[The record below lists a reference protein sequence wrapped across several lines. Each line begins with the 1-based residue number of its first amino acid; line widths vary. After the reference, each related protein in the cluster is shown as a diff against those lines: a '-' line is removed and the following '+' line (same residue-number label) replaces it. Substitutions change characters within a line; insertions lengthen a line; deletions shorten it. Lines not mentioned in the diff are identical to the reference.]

1 MQRRKVNT
9 VDTSALKAR
18 YRDTLGEVETRL
30 GSLWRA
36 YARDARKLSRLQTAI
51 IAVLVLWSIS
61 SVSQLLWIPF
71 RTGAIEAVPTA
82 AVNPPQAA
90 SRGATQVID
99 VSGVL
104 GSGLFGAAPDTPLQE
119 ESSASA
125 SADDRNGIEQNAK
138 ETRLALTL
146 TGIVAL
152 SDNGLGSAVI
162 KSGASEQ
169 VYAVGDALP
178 ASGKVVLSKVM
189 PQQVVIDNNG
199 TYELIKL
206 YDKPSLSIPA
216 RPAAASTA
224 AAATR
229 PRPSSQTSRP
239 DSAEQSAFAGQY
251 RAQLYDNPESLSKV
265 VSVAPVRDANGI
277 VGYRIAPGEDRGA
290 FDAFGFR
297 AGDVVT
303 AVNGLTLS
311 DASNSIKLYQMMKDA
326 TQATFDINRDD
337 GTVTISVDLARP

>member
-9 VDTSALKAR
+9 VDTSAFKAR
-18 YRDTLGEVETRL
+18 YRDTLGEVEARL
-30 GSLWRA
+30 GALWLV

-51 IAVLVLWSIS
+51 IGLLVLWSIS
-61 SVSQLLWIPF
+61 NVSQLLWIPF
-71 RTGAIEAVPTA
+71 RTDAIEAVPSA
-82 AVNPPQAA
+82 AVNPPQNA

-104 GSGLFGAAPDTPLQE
+104 RSGLFGAASDTPLQE

-125 SADDRNGIEQNAK
+125 SADNRNGIERNAK

-152 SDNGLGSAVI
+152 SDSGLGSAVI
-162 KSGASEQ
+162 KSGAAEQ

-206 YDKPSLSIPA
+206 YDTPGLSIPA
-216 RPAAASTA
+216 RPAAAGTKVASTSSQ
-224 AAATR
+224 
-229 PRPSSQTSRP
+229 PSSPAISPVT
-239 DSAEQSAFAGQY
+239 AEQTALAGEY
-251 RAQLYDNPESLSKV
+251 RAQLYDNPESLTKV
-265 VSVAPVRDANGI
+265 VSVAPVKDADGI
-277 VGYRIAPGEDRGA
+277 VGYRISPGKDRAA
-290 FDAFGFR
+290 FDAFGFQ

>member
-1 MQRRKVNT
+1 M
-9 VDTSALKAR
+9 
-18 YRDTLGEVETRL
+18 
-30 GSLWRA
+30 
-36 YARDARKLSRLQTAI
+36 
-51 IAVLVLWSIS
+51 
-61 SVSQLLWIPF
+61 SVGCYGFF
-71 RTGAIEAVPTA
+71 RTGAIEAAPTA

-90 SRGATQVID
+90 SRGATQIID

-125 SADDRNGIEQNAK
+125 SADDRNGIEQNAR

-206 YDKPSLSIPA
+206 YDKPDLSIPA
-216 RPAAASTA
+216 RPAAAGSSTA
-224 AAATR
+224 IR
-229 PRPSSQTSRP
+229 PRPSSPASRP
-239 DSAEQSAFAGQY
+239 DSAEQSALAGQY
-251 RAQLYDNPESLSKV
+251 RAQLYDNPESLANV
-265 VSVAPVRDANGI
+265 VSVAPVLDANGI

-297 AGDVVT
+297 AGDIVT

-311 DASNSIKLYQMMKDA
+311 DAGNSIKLYQMMKDA